1 MSNLF
6 SFLKEFDMSAI
17 LPEMS
22 KFESQ
27 LAWWMRII
35 LVIGPLVM
43 VFLGAIYYWIPPDAA
58 NKKLGYRS
66 KWSMQSVECWLYA
79 QKFAGLVYLILGGGM
94 LVLMIVAAVLIS
106 FMKPMGMAVT
116 TVLCALLQVALV
128 ICSHIFIEKKL
139 NK

>member
-43 VFLGAIYYWIPPDAA
+43 VFLGAI
-58 NKKLGYRS
+58 
-66 KWSMQSVECWLYA
+66 
-79 QKFAGLVYLILGGGM
+79 
-94 LVLMIVAAVLIS
+94 
-106 FMKPMGMAVT
+106 
-116 TVLCALLQVALV
+116 
-128 ICSHIFIEKKL
+128 
-139 NK
+139 